1 MISLFFF
8 VPAYVWQTYVGFN

>member
-8 VPAYVWQTYVGFN
+8 VLAYVWQTYVGFN